1 MYFACNP
8 VRQNYIN
15 RRKMVVQLSVS
26 ENLPLGKLVAEFG
39 PNLTCGVDLAPFTSY
54 KTGGLARYFL
64 AASNASELVKAIKGA
79 KKLRIPCFIL
89 GGGTNILVS
98 DEGFDGVV
106 IKVDVTGLEKT
117 APTEIK
123 CGAGESLADV
133 VDFAADNALT
143 GLEFAAGIYGSL
155 GGAIYGNAG
164 AYGGDIGS
172 VLKSLTLVKPDGELI
187 TAQRDYC
194 GFGYRDSNLK
204 KTKDLIVDATLELAL
219 GKAQNIKA
227 EVSRIIATREE
238 KLPANDNSAGCFF
251 KNIPDKTAP
260 HGKRA
265 AGQLLD
271 EAGAKQLKVKNA
283 RVSPEH
289 ANIIVNTGL
298 ATSKEIS
305 QLADKMKQ
313 TVKDKFGITLEE
325 EVIRVGKF

>member
-1 MYFACNP
+1 
-8 VRQNYIN
+8 
-15 RRKMVVQLSVS
+15 MVVQLSVS

-54 KTGGLARYFL
+54 KTGGAAKYFL
-64 AASNASELVKAIKGA
+64 AASDSSELAKAIKA
-79 KKLRIPCFIL
+79 ARRLKLSYFVL
-89 GGGTNILVS
+89 GGGTNILIS

-106 IKVDVTGLEKT
+106 IKVDVTGLEKVS
-117 APTEIK
+117 ATEIK
-123 CGAGESLADV
+123 CGAGEPLAAV

-172 VLKSLTLVKPDGELI
+172 ILKSLTLVKPDGEVF
-187 TAQRDYC
+187 TADWNYC
-194 GFGYRDSNLK
+194 GFGYRDSNFK
-204 KTKDLIVDATLELAL
+204 KTKDLIVDATLELGPGATEP
-219 GKAQNIKA
+219 IKA
-227 EVSRIIATREE
+227 EVSRIIATRASR
-238 KLPANDNSAGCFF
+238 LPANENSAGCFF
-251 KNIPDKTAP
+251 KNIPDQTAP
-260 HGKRA
+260 HGKVA

-271 EAGAKQLKVKNA
+271 QAGAKQLKVKNA

-289 ANIIVNTGL
+289 ANIIVNTGK